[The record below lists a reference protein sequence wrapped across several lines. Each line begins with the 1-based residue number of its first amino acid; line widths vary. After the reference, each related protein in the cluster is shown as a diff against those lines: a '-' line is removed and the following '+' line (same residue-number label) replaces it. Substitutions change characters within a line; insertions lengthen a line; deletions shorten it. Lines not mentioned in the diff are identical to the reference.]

1 MCYAIP
7 GKVKEIKGNVALVD
21 YYGETKRAITELISL
36 APGDYVYA
44 QGGYVIQKINPKEAQ
59 DILETWKDMFFELQQ
74 LDKNFS
80 RLSFDNSLD
89 PKLRLI
95 LDKAC
100 EEKKLKDDELLYL
113 LNLTDPGQRETFFK
127 TANFLRQKYH
137 NNSCC
142 VHGIIEISNFCK
154 RDCHY
159 CGISS
164 YNKNL
169 ERYRMSKEEI
179 LGAVSQ
185 AYDLGFKSLVLQS
198 GEDPGYKIEELVEI
212 IKVVKERYPLLV
224 FVSFGEVGVEGL
236 KKLYGA
242 GARGLLMR
250 FETSNPKLYQ
260 LLHPGYRLETRI
272 REIKEAFELGYL
284 IITGSLIGLPGQ
296 TDLDIL
302 NDIRLADELHAEMMS
317 FGPFLAHPES
327 RLAGINAP
335 SEDKIF
341 NVMALARIEAAKEV
355 KILVTT
361 AFETLSAAA
370 RERGLVSG
378 ASSLMLN
385 VTPLKYRK
393 LYSLYPNRAHE
404 EESIEDQ
411 IKDAVSL
418 LKNLGRAPTDLS
430 VTKDF
435 S

>member
-7 GKVKEIKGNVALVD
+7 GKVLELRGKKAVIDYFGESKTAVNELVN
-21 YYGETKRAITELISL
+21 L

-44 QGGYVIQKINPKEAQ
+44 QGGYVIQKINPKEAG
-59 DILETWKDMFFELQQ
+59 DILETWKDMFFELQEM
-74 LDKNFS
+74 DKNFS
-80 RLSFDNSLD
+80 RLSFDSSLD
-89 PKLRLI
+89 QKLRVI

-100 EEKKLKDDELLYL
+100 DEKKLKDEELLYL
-113 LNLTDPGQRETFFK
+113 LSLNDSKERETFFK
-127 TANFLRQKYH
+127 AANFLRQKYH
-137 NNSCC
+137 SNSCC

-154 RDCHY
+154 RGCYY

-164 YNKNL
+164 HNKNL
-169 ERYRMSKEEI
+169 ERYRMSKAEI
-179 LGAVSQ
+179 LEAVKQ

-198 GEDPGYKIEELVEI
+198 GEDSGYNIEELADI
-212 IKVVKERYPLLV
+212 IKTIKEKYPLLI
-224 FVSFGEVGVEGL
+224 FISFGEIGEDGL
-236 KKLYGA
+236 KKLYTA

-260 LLHPGYRLETRI
+260 ELHPGFELANRI
-272 REIKEAFELGYL
+272 EEIRKAFELGYL

-296 TDLDIL
+296 TDKDIL

-317 FGPFLAHPES
+317 FGPFLAHPDS
-327 RLAGINAP
+327 KLSGIKAP

-341 NVMALARIEAAKEV
+341 NVMALARIEAAKET

-361 AFETLSAAA
+361 AFETLSKTA
-370 RERGLVSG
+370 REKGLVSG

-385 VTPLKYRK
+385 VTPIKYRK
-393 LYSLYPNRAHE
+393 LYSLYPNRAHQ
-404 EESIEDQ
+404 EESVEDQ

-430 VTKDF
+430 VR
-435 S
+435 